1 MTRAS
6 FVAALGLLSLAV
18 PLGAQGGPSPAAPSR
33 DTVLAAAREIMA
45 DARFCTF
52 VTVGLDGHPQARVVD
67 PFTPEG
73 EMTVWLATKPTTRKV
88 AQIRADPRVTLLYFD
103 AGTASYV
110 TLVGHAELVRDPVEK
125 AKRWKPAWSGMY
137 EDENRGEDYLL
148 IRVRVD
154 RLEIVSGRHGL
165 RNDPRTWRPVVLD
178 LR

>member
-6 FVAALGLLSLAV
+6 FVTALGLLSLTV

-33 DTVLAAAREIMA
+33 DTILAVAREIMA

-52 VTVGLDGHPQARVVD
+52 GTVGLDGHPQARVMD
-67 PFTPEG
+67 PFPPDDG
-73 EMTVWLATKPTTRKV
+73 MTVWLATKPTTRKV
-88 AQIRADPRVTLLYFD
+88 AEIRADPRVTLLYFD
-103 AGTASYV
+103 TGAASYV
-110 TLVGHAELVRDPVEK
+110 TLVGHAELVRDPTEK

-137 EDENRGEDYLL
+137 EDQNRGEDYVL

-165 RNDPRTWRPVVLD
+165 RSDPRTWRPVVLD
-178 LR
+178 FR